1 MAKLRN
7 GIRYVYFMRP
17 SLRSHVNLYQ
27 VWVETARE
35 HGLPIGMLT
44 VLSLRTVFQ
53 QWRLFKEYRQLEYFK
68 ILVAPE
74 YFSGKFLTAIYFL
87 WLLLWNE
94 KVVVHLK
101 KQEPALFEKLQ
112 SIFGKRLR
120 FVIELEGDF
129 QSEAEYL
136 RSHPYKPGFYDD
148 FIRGAEAREAAM
160 AERLA
165 RADHVFVVAPAL
177 RDLLVARYPDL
188 DLAAKF
194 SVVPTGVDCKLR
206 YYSNDLRRD
215 MRERLG
221 WKEKSVLIYIG
232 NAHYSWQNVYRTIEV
247 FKLIKDKLSPKAH
260 LALLVRA
267 VDHGIVS
274 EFLEQQKIPDADYQL
289 KEVAPGD
296 ITLYLNAADLGV
308 LLRHEHPMNKASAPG
323 KFGEYVAC
331 GLPVLMTRGI
341 GTFSSRIQEGAFGA
355 ILDDMDDDEE
365 VLTKVQPLLSHDSER
380 RMRIRRW
387 AESELSTNANI
398 RSYIDVLCKLS
409 NAAEVDSMHKSR
421 E

>member
-1 MAKLRN
+1 MAKFRN
-7 GIRYVYFMRP
+7 GVRYVYFMRP
-17 SLRSHVNLYQ
+17 SLRSHFKLYQ
-27 VWVETARE
+27 VWVESARE

-53 QWRLFKEYRQLEYFK
+53 QWRLFKEYRQIKYFK

-74 YFSGKFLTAIYFL
+74 YFTGRFLTAIYFS
-87 WLLLWNE
+87 WLLLRNE

-120 FVIELEGDF
+120 FVVELEGDF
-129 QSEAEYL
+129 RSEAEYL

-148 FIRGAEAREAAM
+148 VIRRAEAQEASM
-160 AERLA
+160 AERLV

-177 RDLLVARYPDL
+177 RDLLLARYSDL
-188 DLAAKF
+188 ELAGKF

-206 YYSNDLRRD
+206 YYSNDVRID

-221 WKEKSVLIYIG
+221 WKGKFVLIYIG
-232 NAHYSWQNVYRTIEV
+232 NAYYSWQNVYRTIEV
-247 FKLIKDKLSPKAH
+247 FKLIKDKLSPNAH
-260 LALLVRA
+260 LALLIRVA
-267 VDHGIVS
+267 DHGIVS
-274 EFLEQQKIPDADYQL
+274 EFLEQQKIPNADYRL
-289 KEVAPGD
+289 KEVAPED

-341 GTFSSRIQEGAFGA
+341 GTFSSRIQEEVFGT
-355 ILDDMDDDEE
+355 ILDDMDDDRE
-365 VLTKVQPLLSHDSER
+365 VLTKVRPLLSHDSER
-380 RMRIRRW
+380 RMRIRSW
-387 AESELSTNANI
+387 AESEISTNVYI
-398 RSYIDVLCKLS
+398 RSYVDVLRRLS
-409 NAAEVDSMHKSR
+409 NAAEIDSMHKPHN
-421 E
+421 